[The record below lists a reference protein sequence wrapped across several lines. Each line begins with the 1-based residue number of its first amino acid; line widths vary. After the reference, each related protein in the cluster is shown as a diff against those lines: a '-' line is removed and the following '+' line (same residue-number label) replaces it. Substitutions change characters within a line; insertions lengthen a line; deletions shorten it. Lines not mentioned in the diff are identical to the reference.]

1 MLLRELISKK
11 KRRRTTTLRGVRCA
25 VCGVLWVLHAN
36 ALLFVFLSSSLCR
49 YLLARGAL
57 FDVRNHLG
65 MNILDLARD
74 RMERLNSGEL
84 EDGNR

>member
-1 MLLRELISKK
+1 M
-11 KRRRTTTLRGVRCA
+11 
-25 VCGVLWVLHAN
+25 
-36 ALLFVFLSSSLCR
+36 
-49 YLLARGAL
+49 